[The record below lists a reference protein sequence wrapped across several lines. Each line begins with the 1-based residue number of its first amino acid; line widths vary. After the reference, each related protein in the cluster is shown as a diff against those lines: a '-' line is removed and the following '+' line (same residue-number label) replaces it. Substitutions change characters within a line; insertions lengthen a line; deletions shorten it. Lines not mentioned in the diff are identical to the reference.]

1 MSTSGRAGFARA
13 AVCTDRSSRRDKG
26 GSAVSTPEVNE
37 RVKQIF
43 VDALNIQVPSEDTDL
58 IEGGYIDSLAL
69 VELLFA
75 IEREFSVTVP
85 LDELDIDNFRNVR
98 RISELVAANGR
109 PT

>member
-1 MSTSGRAGFARA
+1 M
-13 AVCTDRSSRRDKG
+13 
-26 GSAVSTPEVNE
+26 STPEVSE
-37 RVKQIF
+37 RVKRIF

-75 IEREFSVTVP
+75 IEREFAVSVP

-98 RISELVAANGR
+98 RISELVAAANGR
-109 PT
+109 PG

>member
-1 MSTSGRAGFARA
+1 MNSSAPDLTAR
-13 AVCTDRSSRRDKG
+13 VRQ
-26 GSAVSTPEVNE
+26 VFLE
-37 RVKQIF
+37 
-43 VDALNIQVPSEDTDL
+43 ALNIQVPSVDTDL
-58 IEGGYIDSLAL
+58 VDTGLLDSLAL